1 MASDH
6 LPRPT
11 SDLSFLW
18 ATLAAEVAA
27 AEQRLAHERRLEL
40 SFLLRLK
47 KEPERLGLQS
57 GADVHGD
64 RRLEAQ
70 LAVERLRRRLDLAEA
85 ARLAGAAARLSRP
98 EPPGLL
104 LGGWQQQ
111 R

>member
-1 MASDH
+1 MASDP
-6 LPRPT
+6 PRPT
-11 SDLSFLW
+11 SDLSLLW
-18 ATLAAEVAA
+18 ATLAADVAA
-27 AEQRLAHERRLEL
+27 AEQRLARERHLEL

-57 GADVHGD
+57 GADAHGD

-85 ARLAGAAARLSRP
+85 ARLAGAAAQRGRP
-98 EPPGLL
+98 EPPRLL
-104 LGGWQQQ
+104 LGRRQQQ